1 MSDLPPRLMGLET
14 EYAVTHVGADQPPT
28 SAREVYDRIV
38 SAIGHV
44 QPMLPGVFDDDQWFL
59 ANGASLTL
67 ETHPLRWHMP
77 GALVELAT
85 PEVNRVDQLLVADAA
100 CDRLIRDAVA
110 EVSSSTT
117 NLRVLK
123 NSSDS
128 LGHLYGC
135 QENYECEV
143 ARGIVRPLFLI
154 AMLGVILIEMCTRM
168 VTIPV
173 LMVVTGWTLFRQRFG
188 GSSQS
193 RSDAADDLE
202 SNGSGNEASEN
213 DRSDPWELSPPS
225 RWLAMIFRPL
235 HLPAVWALRSVCR
248 RLVFRDVQR
257 YLTTHLITRV
267 IVCGGG
273 YLDHQNHFHLSAKGM
288 AVDRITDMGGFS
300 GERPIYVFGHW
311 LTQLSAKSFFS
322 VQESFRLLSRRN
334 RLQIGFSDSNLS
346 ATATAMKVGSVAVL
360 LDMIDAGHGN
370 RLPRLKKPLEALR
383 ELNRDWN
390 LISRYACE
398 DGERT
403 ALDIQ
408 KRTFDAAA
416 QFVREQPPEYAR
428 RHELTLRVWSE
439 CLQALSAFRRDADR
453 TEDAIGR
460 IDWLTKR
467 VIMDRTSEKTQWPV
481 RKKVDLRYHELSG
494 EGYHHQIVS
503 SHDLLRLVTAADV
516 DKATRWPPEGS
527 PAMRRG
533 HWIREHACAPETNTD
548 NTAETIAADSLDAT
562 VEWTFGK
569 QGDRVVPFRFDDP
582 AT

>member
-1 MSDLPPRLMGLET
+1 MGLET
-14 EYAVTHVGADQPPT
+14 EYAVTHAAADESSV

-38 SAIGHV
+38 AAVGKR
-44 QPMLPGVFDDDQWFL
+44 QAMLPGVFDDDQWFL

-67 ETHPLRWHMP
+67 ESHPLRWHMP

-85 PEVNRVDQLLVADAA
+85 PEVCRIEQLLIADAA

-110 EVSSSTT
+110 EASTDFVR
-117 NLRVLK
+117 LQVLK

-143 ARGIVRPLFLI
+143 ARGFARMCFVM
-154 AMLGVILIEMCTRM
+154 AVMGVIAIEMCTRII
-168 VTIPV
+168 TIPV
-173 LMVVTGWTLFRQRFG
+173 LMVVTGWTLLRERWRG
-188 GSSQS
+188 TNESPIDDSN
-193 RSDAADDLE
+193 AATLDP
-202 SNGSGNEASEN
+202 EATEAF
-213 DRSDPWELSPPS
+213 SPRAVSPYS
-225 RWLAMIFRPL
+225 RWLAAVFRPL
-235 HLPAVWALRSVCR
+235 HLPAVWSLRWVCR
-248 RLVFRDVQR
+248 HLAFRDVQR
-257 YLTTHLITRV
+257 HLTTHLITRT

-322 VQESFRLLSRRN
+322 LRESFQLLSRRN
-334 RLQIGFSDSNLS
+334 RLQIGLSDSNAS

-360 LDMIDAGHGN
+360 LDMIEAGHGN
-370 RLPRLKKPLEALR
+370 RLPRLKKPLNALS

-390 LISRYACE
+390 LVSRYACE

-408 KRTFDAAA
+408 KRTLDAALR
-416 QFVREQPPEYAR
+416 FVSQQPPEYAR
-428 RHELTLRVWSE
+428 RHEITLRVWSQTLE
-439 CLQALSAFRRDADR
+439 ALTAYRRDADR

-467 VIMDRTSEKTQWPV
+467 VIMDRTPTKSEWPV
-481 RKKVDLRYHELSG
+481 RKKVDLRYHELSS
-494 EGYHHQIVS
+494 EGYHQKIAS
-503 SHDLLRLVTAADV
+503 ADRALRLVEEAAV
-516 DKATRWPPEGS
+516 EKATRMPPRGS

-533 HWIREHACAPETNTD
+533 CWIREHACAPEQHGD
-548 NTAETIAADSLDAT
+548 AADHQRNADSPDAT
-562 VEWTFGK
+562 VEWGFGRH
-569 QGDRVVPFRFDDP
+569 GDRVVFFGSNDSSK
-582 AT
+582 